1 MKKIIYFVFSML
13 FVMVACSSNQETGS
27 DNEHQKNF
35 DNLTDSGMPI
45 VKENITLDIF
55 AGQAPA
61 TNEDWNDVLIWNEYE
76 KMTNIDVNWE
86 MVPHEGLAERRNL
99 SLSGDLPDAYHSAV
113 IPATDLYKYGNQG
126 TFIRLNDLIDEHAP
140 NFKKILEE

>member
-1 MKKIIYFVFSML
+1 
-13 FVMVACSSNQETGS
+13 
-27 DNEHQKNF
+27 
-35 DNLTDSGMPI
+35 
-45 VKENITLDIF
+45 
-55 AGQAPA
+55 
-61 TNEDWNDVLIWNEYE
+61 VLIWNEYE

-140 NFKKILEE
+140 NFKKILEENPEIEKAITFPDGNIYSFPLIYDPDFSALRISEGPWIREDWLGELGMENPETTEEFYEYLKAVKEQ